1 MFSNFARM
9 DLSIKD
15 ETLFAQMRTND
26 AKAFEQLFKRHYKSL
41 CRRVNTMLNDE
52 EATEDVV
59 QQLFIKIWESRN
71 TLQTP
76 DSVAAYLFT
85 AARNRALN
93 YIKSQA
99 RKSSNEI
106 PLNNYH
112 DEADNRTEEQMDAKE
127 LQKALYAAID
137 ALPEKRREVFVLS
150 RFEGKSYKEIAEIM
164 QISIKTVEAQMGKA
178 LSTLREFIKTHHN
191 DPLLIAL
198 FMIWLSIQ

>member
-1 MFSNFARM
+1 M

-15 ETLFAQMRTND
+15 ETLFAQMRLHD
-26 AKAFEQLFKRHYKSL
+26 AKAFEVLFKRHYKPL
-41 CRRVNTMLNDE
+41 CRRVNSMLNDE

-59 QQLFIKIWESRN
+59 QQLFIKIWESRE

-93 YIKSQA
+93 YIKSQS
-99 RKSSNEI
+99 RKLSNET
-106 PLNNYH
+106 PLTHLH
-112 DEADNRTEEQMDAKE
+112 DEADNRTEENMDAKE

-164 QISIKTVEAQMGKA
+164 QISVKTVEAQMGKA
-178 LSTLREFIKTHHN
+178 LSTLREFIKNNHHN
-191 DPLLIAL
+191 ALLIAL
-198 FMIWLSIQ
+198 FMLWLGGE

>member
-1 MFSNFARM
+1 MELA
-9 DLSIKD
+9 IKD
-15 ETLFAQMRTND
+15 EALFAQMRLND
-26 AKAFEQLFKRHYKSL
+26 SKAFELLFKRHYKPL

-59 QQLFIKIWESRN
+59 QALFIKIWESRD

-93 YIKSQA
+93 YIKAQS
-99 RKSSNEI
+99 RKSNNEI
-106 PLNNYH
+106 PLNNHH
-112 DEADNRTEEQMDAKE
+112 DEADYRTEEQMDAKE

-178 LSTLREFIKTHHN
+178 LSTLRDFVKNHHN
-191 DPLLIAL
+191 HPILIAL
-198 FMIWLSIQ
+198 FMIWLGME

>member
-1 MFSNFARM
+1 M

-15 ETLFAQMRTND
+15 ETLFAQMKLQD
-26 AKAFEQLFKRHYKSL
+26 AKAFELLFKRHYKPL

-59 QQLFIKIWESRN
+59 QALFIKIWESRE
-71 TLQTP
+71 TIQTP

-93 YIKSQA
+93 YIKSQS
-99 RKSSNEI
+99 RKSSNEV
-106 PLNNYH
+106 PLTNLH
-112 DEADNRTEEQMDAKE
+112 DESDNRMEEQMDAKE

-164 QISIKTVEAQMGKA
+164 QISVKTVEAQMGKA
-178 LSTLREFIKTHHN
+178 LSTLREFVKNNHKHPI
-191 DPLLIAL
+191 LIAL
-198 FMIWLSIQ
+198 FTIWLGGE

>member
-1 MFSNFARM
+1 M

-15 ETLFAQMRTND
+15 ETLFAQMRLHD
-26 AKAFEQLFKRHYKSL
+26 AKAFEMLFKRHYKPL
-41 CRRVNTMLNDE
+41 CRRVNSMLNNE

-59 QQLFIKIWESRN
+59 QQLFIKIWESRE

-93 YIKSQA
+93 YIKSQL
-99 RKSSNEI
+99 RKSSNET
-106 PLNNYH
+106 PLTHLH

-164 QISIKTVEAQMGKA
+164 QISVKTVEAQMGKA
-178 LSTLREFIKTHHN
+178 LSTLREFIKNNHHN
-191 DPLLIAL
+191 ALLIAL
-198 FMIWLSIQ
+198 FMLWLGGE

>member
-1 MFSNFARM
+1 MELA
-9 DLSIKD
+9 LKD
-15 ETLFAQMRTND
+15 EALFAQMRLND
-26 AKAFEQLFKRHYKSL
+26 SKAFEMLFKRHYKPL

-59 QQLFIKIWESRN
+59 QQLFIKIWESRE

-93 YIKSQA
+93 YIKSQS
-99 RKSSNEI
+99 RKSSNEV
-106 PLNNYH
+106 PLTNLH
-112 DEADNRTEEQMDAKE
+112 DEADNRMEEQMDAKE

-164 QISIKTVEAQMGKA
+164 QISVKTVEAQMGKA
-178 LSTLREFIKTHHN
+178 LATLREFVRNNHHQ
-191 DPLLIAL
+191 PLIIAI
-198 FMIWLSIQ
+198 FMIWLGAE

>member
-1 MFSNFARM
+1 MELA
-9 DLSIKD
+9 IKD
-15 ETLFAQMRTND
+15 EVLFAQLRSND
-26 AKAFEQLFKRHYKSL
+26 SKAFELLFKRHYKPL

-59 QQLFIKIWESRN
+59 QQLFIKIWESRD

-93 YIKSQA
+93 YIKSQS
-99 RKSSNEI
+99 RKSSNEV
-106 PLNNYH
+106 PLTNLH
-112 DEADNRTEEQMDAKE
+112 DEADNRTEEQMDANE

-164 QISIKTVEAQMGKA
+164 QISVKTVEAQMGKA
-178 LSTLREFIKTHHN
+178 LSTLREFVKKNHN
-191 DPLLIAL
+191 HPILIAL
-198 FMIWLSIQ
+198 FMIWIGAE

>member
-1 MFSNFARM
+1 M

-15 ETLFAQMRTND
+15 EILFAQLRTD
-26 AKAFEQLFKRHYKSL
+26 DSKAFEQLFKRHYKSL
-41 CRRVNTMLNDE
+41 CRRVNSMLNDE
-52 EATEDVV
+52 EASEDVV
-59 QQLFIKIWESRN
+59 QQLFIKIWESRG

-99 RKSSNEI
+99 RKSSNEV
-106 PLNNYH
+106 PLNNFH
-112 DEADNRTEEQMDAKE
+112 DEADNRTEEQMDANE

-137 ALPEKRREVFVLS
+137 ALPEKRREVFILS

-164 QISIKTVEAQMGKA
+164 QISVKTVEAQMGKA
-178 LSTLREFIKTHHN
+178 LATLREFIKTHHQ
-191 DPLLIAL
+191 DQLLIAL
-198 FMIWLSIQ
+198 FMIWLRLK

>member
-1 MFSNFARM
+1 M

-15 ETLFAQMRTND
+15 ETLFAQMRLHD
-26 AKAFEQLFKRHYKSL
+26 AKAFEVLFKRHYKPL
-41 CRRVNTMLNDE
+41 CRRVNSMLNDE

-59 QQLFIKIWESRN
+59 QQLFIKIWESRE

-93 YIKSQA
+93 YIKSQS
-99 RKSSNEI
+99 RKSSNET
-106 PLNNYH
+106 PLTHLH
-112 DEADNRTEEQMDAKE
+112 DEADNRTEELMDAKE

-164 QISIKTVEAQMGKA
+164 QISVKTVEAQMGKA
-178 LSTLREFIKTHHN
+178 LSTLREFIKNNHQN
-191 DPLLIAL
+191 ALLLAL
-198 FMIWLSIQ
+198 FMLWLGGE

>member
-1 MFSNFARM
+1 MELA
-9 DLSIKD
+9 LKD
-15 ETLFAQMRTND
+15 EALFSQMRLND
-26 AKAFEQLFKRHYKSL
+26 SKAFEMLFKRHYKPL

-59 QQLFIKIWESRN
+59 QQLFIKIWESRE

-93 YIKSQA
+93 YIKSQS
-99 RKSSNEI
+99 RKSSNEV
-106 PLNNYH
+106 PLTNLH
-112 DEADNRTEEQMDAKE
+112 DEADNRMEEQMDAKE

-164 QISIKTVEAQMGKA
+164 QISVKTVEAQMGKA
-178 LSTLREFIKTHHN
+178 LSTLREFVRNNHHQ
-191 DPLLIAL
+191 PLILAI
-198 FMIWLSIQ
+198 FMIWLGGE

>member
-1 MFSNFARM
+1 M

-15 ETLFAQMRTND
+15 ETLFAQMKMQD
-26 AKAFEQLFKRHYKSL
+26 AKAFELLFKRHYKPL

-59 QQLFIKIWESRN
+59 QALFIKIWESRE
-71 TLQTP
+71 TIQTP

-93 YIKSQA
+93 YIKSQS
-99 RKSSNEI
+99 RKSNNEV
-106 PLNNYH
+106 PLTNLH
-112 DEADNRTEEQMDAKE
+112 DESDNRMEEQMDAKE

-164 QISIKTVEAQMGKA
+164 QISVKTVEAQMGKA
-178 LSTLREFIKTHHN
+178 LSTLRDFVKNNHKH
-191 DPLLIAL
+191 PLVLAL
-198 FMIWLSIQ
+198 FSIWLGGE

>member
-1 MFSNFARM
+1 M

-15 ETLFAQMRTND
+15 ETLFANMRLHD
-26 AKAFEQLFKRHYKSL
+26 AKAFELLFKRHYKPL
-41 CRRVNTMLNDE
+41 CRRVNSMLNDE

-59 QQLFIKIWESRN
+59 QQLFIKIWESRE

-93 YIKSQA
+93 YIKSQS
-99 RKSSNEI
+99 RKSNNEV
-106 PLNNYH
+106 PLTNLH
-112 DEADNRTEEQMDAKE
+112 DEADNRMEEQMDAKE

-137 ALPEKRREVFVLS
+137 SLPEKRREVFILS

-178 LSTLREFIKTHHN
+178 LSTLREFVRNNHN
-191 DPLLIAL
+191 HPILIAL
-198 FMIWLSIQ
+198 FIIWLGRE

>member
-1 MFSNFARM
+1 M

-15 ETLFAQMRTND
+15 ETLFAQMRLHD
-26 AKAFEQLFKRHYKSL
+26 AKAFEVLFKRHYKPL
-41 CRRVNTMLNDE
+41 CRRVNSMLNDE

-59 QQLFIKIWESRN
+59 QQLFIKIWESRE

-93 YIKSQA
+93 YIKSQS
-99 RKSSNEI
+99 RKSSNET
-106 PLNNYH
+106 PLTHLH
-112 DEADNRTEEQMDAKE
+112 DEADNRTEENMDAKE

-164 QISIKTVEAQMGKA
+164 QISVKTVEAQMGKA
-178 LSTLREFIKTHHN
+178 LSTLREFIKNNHHN
-191 DPLLIAL
+191 ALLIAL
-198 FMIWLSIQ
+198 FMLWLGGE

>member
-1 MFSNFARM
+1 M

-15 ETLFAQMRTND
+15 ETLFAQMKMQD
-26 AKAFEQLFKRHYKSL
+26 AKAFELLFKRHYKPL

-59 QQLFIKIWESRN
+59 QALFIKIWESRE
-71 TLQTP
+71 TIQTP

-99 RKSSNEI
+99 RKSSNEV
-106 PLNNYH
+106 PLTNLH
-112 DEADNRTEEQMDAKE
+112 DEADNRMEEQMDAKE
-127 LQKALYAAID
+127 LQKALYTAID
-137 ALPEKRREVFVLS
+137 SLPEKRREVFVLS

-164 QISIKTVEAQMGKA
+164 QISVKTVEAQMGKA
-178 LSTLREFIKTHHN
+178 LSTLREFVKNNHKHPIV
-191 DPLLIAL
+191 IAL
-198 FMIWLSIQ
+198 FTIWLGGE